1 MAGLIFLIP
10 LDMSF
15 SCWFFFFFWKTQ
27 LLVGR
32 MLGFRQ
38 QAEFPEQSAGAYIAL
53 CLIALWMARRHVLH
67 IFNAIFRLG
76 ESNDRD
82 PGDTEPLSYNA
93 AVWGL
98 IGGFA
103 FILLFCWQAGM
114 TFLAAGVFFA
124 LYLMTQIGI
133 TRVRAEVGSPIH
145 DLHFAGPRVSHG

>member
-1 MAGLIFLIP
+1 MLVLLLFLE
-10 LDMSF
+10 
-15 SCWFFFFFWKTQ
+15 TQ

-93 AVWGL
+93 AVWDL
-98 IGGFA
+98 SVDS
-103 FILLFCWQAGM
+103 LSYCCSAG
-114 TFLAAGVFFA
+114 
-124 LYLMTQIGI
+124 
-133 TRVRAEVGSPIH
+133 RRE
-145 DLHFAGPRVSHG
+145 